1 MALEVSKGI
10 VRIEAG
16 ISPVEELGFRPHA
29 LVLWW
34 CREPSAGCAG
44 GIGFAT
50 DGGGAASAAWAADDD
65 LAPAALNRVGA
76 DAPLLFHEDPG
87 APDASF
93 EGHVR
98 FAKHGFFLEY
108 EREPEHTW
116 AVHYL
121 AFGGSD
127 VHGAA
132 VRSFVLDR
140 TGTRTVA
147 GLGFTPGVVL
157 AAVGAG
163 STAGEPQPGLAVA
176 FGAADPSHQVAGG
189 FVAQTDAGETVIRGA
204 QCAEALAVLPATMAP
219 GETAA
224 QSRVVSFDPDGFTLE
239 TSHLASDL
247 PVAVLALAG
256 GNCAVGLG
264 SASSRSTRVG
274 FEPAG
279 ALLFGTGLTAV
290 SRSRDFGRLCLGGFS
305 GDRHAGCVSW
315 SARTQP
321 SGPRSRS
328 TGEAP
333 FEVMDTTSGELHARA
348 TLSALGRRH
357 FSLGWVRDSP
367 APRDFGYVAFGPEL
381 GKPTLGDRLRLF
393 GRRGALRE

>member
-10 VRIEAG
+10 VRLEAG
-16 ISPVEELGFRPHA
+16 MTPAEELGFRPRA

-65 LAPAALNRVGA
+65 LTPSGSSRFGA
-76 DAPLLFHEDPG
+76 EAPLLFHEDPE
-87 APDASF
+87 APEASLR
-93 EGHVR
+93 GHVR
-98 FAKHGFFLEY
+98 FADNGFSFEC
-108 EREPEHTW
+108 EREPEHAW
-116 AVHYL
+116 PVHYL
-121 AFGGSD
+121 ALGGPD
-127 VHGAA
+127 LRGAA
-132 VRSFVLDR
+132 VRSLVLDR
-140 TGTRTVA
+140 TGTRTVP
-147 GLGFTPGVVL
+147 GIGFTPDVVL
-157 AAVGAG
+157 AAAGGG
-163 STAGEPQPGLAVA
+163 STAGEPQSGLAVA
-176 FGAADPSHQVAGG
+176 FGAADPSQQVTGG

-204 QCAEALAVLPATMAP
+204 QCTEALVVLPATTAS
-219 GETAA
+219 GDTAA
-224 QSRVVSFDPDGFTLE
+224 RSRVVSFDPDGFTLE

-247 PVAVLALAG
+247 PLAVLALAG

-290 SRSRDFGRLCLGGFS
+290 SRSRDFGRLCMGGFS

-315 SARTQP
+315 SARTRP

-328 TGEAP
+328 TSEAP

-348 TLSALGRRH
+348 TLSALGRRQ
-357 FSLGWVRDSP
+357 FSLDWVRDRP
-367 APRDFGYVAFGPEL
+367 APRDFGYAVFGPEL
-381 GKPTLGDRLRLF
+381 RKPTLGERLRLL